1 MNCNYTLLRK
11 GYKQNSFTLS
21 SLVASIKQTNELETN
36 FALWEAKWKSNN
48 KAYRT

>member
-1 MNCNYTLLRK
+1 MNCNYSLLKKCYR
-11 GYKQNSFTLS
+11 QDSWTLS
-21 SLVASIKQTNELETN
+21 SLVASIQQTHELETN